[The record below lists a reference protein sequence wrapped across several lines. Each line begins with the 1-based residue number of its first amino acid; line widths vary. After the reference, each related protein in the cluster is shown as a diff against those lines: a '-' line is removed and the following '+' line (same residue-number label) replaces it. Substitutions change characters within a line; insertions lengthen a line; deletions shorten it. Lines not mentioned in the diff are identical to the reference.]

1 MNITYTKQGDYLIPD
16 LKLKEKKSVKL
27 GRYAKLRL
35 KFIKYEMKPF
45 YQKLLMEDKLTEYLF
60 EIEAKANEMEINLM
74 NCMKKQLKI
83 DEELKEKDQMKWV
96 QMMNNIANSTQEM
109 VLNKIIYSY
118 RTN

>member
-1 MNITYTKQGDYLIPD
+1 MKITYTKQGDYLIPD
-16 LKLKEKKSVKL
+16 LKLKEKKSIKL

-45 YQKLLMEDKLTEYLF
+45 YQKLLMEEKLTDYLF

-83 DEELKEKDQMKWV
+83 DEELKKKDQMKWV
-96 QMMNNIANSTQEM
+96 QMMNNIASSVQEI
-109 VLNKIIYSY
+109 VINKIIYSY
-118 RTN
+118 KTN